1 LDRSMWG
8 RSKDPSSGK
17 ASKNA
22 EAGVQQQHR
31 KKMKQQIG
39 DSTSSSSGAKT
50 VEWAIR
56 PLSLFGLTPGSRRD
70 DEGDGNSKSAG
81 DQMGSASAR
90 NDDGN
95 QGTGRGS
102 SGQTAS
108 PAVAETER
116 RLTPL
121 GKMAADPIAAKFIST
136 PGRSASNGGGGGGR
150 GGEGGQGGTAV
161 LSRPS
166 PLLSTPVAY
175 SSALSGDAM
184 MVKAAAEPAGSTP
197 GKEDAATLKDAGSTD
212 GATQLSAHGIGVS
225 SSSSPLSSVG
235 AGSKVDESSFLT
247 ARVVNGK
254 ISKDDGGRANHVF
267 VLHCTFGRIEWCVAH
282 LPYLDRNIT

>member
-1 LDRSMWG
+1 MWG

-22 EAGVQQQHR
+22 EAGVQQQQM

-39 DSTSSSSGAKT
+39 DSTSASSGAKT

-56 PLSLFGLTPGSRRD
+56 PLSLFGLTPGSRRE
-70 DEGDGNSKSAG
+70 DEGDGNSKSAAS

-95 QGTGRGS
+95 QGTGPWS

-108 PAVAETER
+108 PAVAER

-121 GKMAADPIAAKFIST
+121 GKLAADPIAAIST
-136 PGRSASNGGGGGGR
+136 PGRSASKGGGGGGR
-150 GGEGGQGGTAV
+150 GGEGGEGGTAV

-197 GKEDAATLKDAGSTD
+197 GKEDATTLMDAGSTG
-212 GATQLSAHGIGVS
+212 GATQVSAHGIGVS